1 MASLTDIIKA
11 ALEKIQYIAKTET
24 VIGEPIKVGETTLI
38 PVSRISIGFAAGGAG
53 KEEKAENGA
62 GTGGGISIVP
72 VAFITISGER
82 VQVHPLTPTDPLV
95 SKIMSIAP
103 DIINNVSKY
112 FKSKDKKDKAK
123 EKESSGGE
131 KRE

>member
-1 MASLTDIIKA
+1 MASLTDVIKA

-24 VIGEPIKVGETTLI
+24 VIGEPISVGETTLI

-62 GTGGGISIVP
+62 GTGGGVSIVP
-72 VAFITISGER
+72 VAFITINGDK
-82 VQVHPLTPTDPLV
+82 VQVHSLTPTDPLV
-95 SKIMSIAP
+95 NKIMSIAP

-112 FKSKDKKDKAK
+112 FKGKDKKEKENTGK
-123 EKESSGGE
+123 EKKE
-131 KRE
+131 